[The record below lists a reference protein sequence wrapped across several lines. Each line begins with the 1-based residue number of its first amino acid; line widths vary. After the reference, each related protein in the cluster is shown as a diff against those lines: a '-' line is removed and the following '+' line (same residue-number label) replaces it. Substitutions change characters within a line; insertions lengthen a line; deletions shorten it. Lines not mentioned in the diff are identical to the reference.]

1 MKNMLHFSSTLKYW
15 LTLYIYILFPILTPR
30 LIEGDS
36 HLTKRIIYNMIA
48 ALGICF
54 PFSLLSQRFH
64 KGFMGLFLLF
74 YLLSWIEICH
84 LHLFDY
90 KLMLFSI
97 QIILDSNVSE
107 TKEFIYNT
115 FDSYILIMSG
125 IFLFIILFCWYYTS
139 KFHIITNTKNYFIL
153 ITFIALIFSINKG
166 FHSTIFSRYQ
176 LLPYRFVTS
185 AYNYYKDKY
194 TLIKLQKEHKV
205 PHFTNLKSSN
215 FSTKKETYIVIIGES
230 ADRNH
235 LGYYGYNRPTTPFSS
250 QDLQPIIFNNITT
263 PHTST
268 MLALRDILTFS
279 HNEHVQAGIRQGS
292 IINIFN
298 QAGFKSF
305 WLSNQYSQGKY
316 DNLTS
321 VIANDSSVT
330 NFINDKADYMIK
342 NKIDSHFDEALLPEL
357 DKALQDSAPKK
368 IIFLHLAGSHTYY
381 GFRFPKNFDIF
392 QENNKNSFE
401 RAFDDYDNS
410 IRYTDYV
417 LSQIV
422 KRIKKRQEQSFI
434 LYFSDHGD
442 DVSLDPKSC
451 HCHTTNPKKQ
461 TPPMYEIPFLLWFN
475 STYQKNNPHLIK
487 QIKEYTNRPFI
498 THHLIHS
505 LPTLAGLSFDLQD
518 NEKNLF
524 SPSFVPEKE

>member
-1 MKNMLHFSSTLKYW
+1 MQNIFRFSSTIKYW
-15 LTLYIYILFPILTPR
+15 LTLYIYILFPILAPR

-64 KGFMGLFLLF
+64 KILMGLFLVF

-90 KLMLFSI
+90 KLMHFSI

-107 TKEFIYNT
+107 TTEFIYNT
-115 FDSYILIMSG
+115 FDTYILCTSA

-139 KFHIITNTKNYFIL
+139 KFHITTKAKNSFVL
-153 ITFIALIFSINKG
+153 ITLIALIFSINKG
-166 FHSTIFSRYQ
+166 FHSTIFNRYQ
-176 LLPYRFVTS
+176 LLPYRFAKST
-185 AYNYYKDKY
+185 YNYYKDKY
-194 TLIKLQKEHKV
+194 DLIKLQQEHKV

-215 FSTKKETYIVIIGES
+215 SPTKGETYIVIIGES

-235 LGYYGYNRPTTPFSS
+235 LGYYGYNRPTTPFSN
-250 QDLQPIIFNNITT
+250 QDLKPIVFKNITT
-263 PHTST
+263 PHAST
-268 MLALRDILTFS
+268 LLALRDVLTFS
-279 HNEHVQAGIRQGS
+279 HKGHVKEGIRQGS
-292 IINIFN
+292 LINIFN

-321 VIANDSSVT
+321 VIAHDSAVT
-330 NFINDKADYMIK
+330 NFINDKASYIIS
-342 NKIDSHFDEALLPEL
+342 NNTDSHFDEALLPEL
-357 DKALQDSAPKK
+357 DKALQDNSPKK
-368 IIFLHLAGSHTYY
+368 IIFLHLAGSHTHY
-381 GFRFPKNFDIF
+381 GFRFPKSFDVF
-392 QENNKNSFE
+392 REHNKNSFE
-401 RAFDDYDNS
+401 KTFDDYDNS

-417 LSQIV
+417 LSQVV
-422 KRIKKRQEQSFI
+422 KRINKRQEQSFV

-442 DVSLDPKSC
+442 DVYLDPKSC

-461 TPPMYEIPFLLWFN
+461 TPPMYEIPFLLWVN
-475 STYQKNNPHLIK
+475 SAYQKNNPQLVE
-487 QIKEYTNRPFI
+487 QIKSYTERPFI

-505 LPTLAGLSFDLQD
+505 LPTLAGLSFDLQED
-518 NEKNLF
+518 DKNLF
-524 SPSFVPEKE
+524 APSFVPEKE